1 MKEVTIQ
8 QLLKLWSVVRDV
20 ISNIVCVCVQM
31 GVCMFTPTTCNQNIR
46 FLVSLEM
53 KCNDV
58 M

>member
-20 ISNIVCVCVQM
+20 ISNIVCVCVYM
-31 GVCMFTPTTCNQNIR
+31 GVCMVTSTTCNQNIR